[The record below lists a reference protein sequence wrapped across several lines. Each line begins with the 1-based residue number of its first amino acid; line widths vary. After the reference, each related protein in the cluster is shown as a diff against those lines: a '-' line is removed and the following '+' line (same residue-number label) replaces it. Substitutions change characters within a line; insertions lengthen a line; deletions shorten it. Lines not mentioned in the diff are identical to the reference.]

1 MYQETSMIPRILFPV
16 LLGIGFSHSAMAA
29 SPDYMMEDCKYSS
42 QVFFQDFEAR
52 SEAKYEGQRA
62 DGTHA
67 VNGTI
72 YLETRSEDFQCS
84 YNTAGD
90 TMVGFY
96 AEGKSQ
102 PTFVKGGGSP
112 YMDR

>member
-1 MYQETSMIPRILFPV
+1 MNVRSLFPV
-16 LLGIGFSHSAMAA
+16 VLGIVFANGAIAA
-29 SPDYMMEDCKYSS
+29 STDYMMEDCQYSS

-52 SEAKYEGQRA
+52 SDVKYEGQRV

-84 YNTAGD
+84 YNPAGNTLVD
-90 TMVGFY
+90 FY

-102 PTFVKGGGSP
+102 PNFVKGGGSP
-112 YMDR
+112 HMSR

>member
-1 MYQETSMIPRILFPV
+1 VNPRILFPAALAV
-16 LLGIGFSHSAMAA
+16 ACANSAMAA
-29 SPDYMMEDCKYSS
+29 SLDYMMEDCKNSS
-42 QVFFQDFEAR
+42 QVFFQDYEAR
-52 SEAKYEGQRA
+52 SEVKYEGQRA

-84 YNTAGD
+84 YNAAGD
-90 TMVGFY
+90 TLVDFI

-112 YMDR
+112 HMSR

>member
-1 MYQETSMIPRILFPV
+1 MSLRILLHV
-16 LLGIGFSHSAMAA
+16 VLGIAFASSAMAA
-29 SPDYMMEDCKYSS
+29 SPAYMMEDCKNSS
-42 QVFFQDFEAR
+42 RVFFQDFEAR
-52 SEAKYEGQRA
+52 SDVKYEGQRA

-96 AEGKSQ
+96 AEGSSQ

-112 YMDR
+112 YMSR

>member
-1 MYQETSMIPRILFPV
+1 MYQETSMIPRSLLPLI
-16 LLGIGFSHSAMAA
+16 LGIVFANGAMAA
-29 SPDYMMEDCKYSS
+29 SLDYMMEDCKYSS
-42 QVFFQDFEAR
+42 QVFFQDLDAR
-52 SEAKYEGQRA
+52 SDVKYEGQRA

-112 YMDR
+112 YMSR

>member
-1 MYQETSMIPRILFPV
+1 MNPRILFPIV
-16 LLGIGFSHSAMAA
+16 LGIVFAKSAVAA
-29 SPDYMMEDCKYSS
+29 SPDYMMEDCKNGS
-42 QVFFQDFEAR
+42 QIFFQDFEAR
-52 SEAKYEGQRA
+52 SDVKYEGQRA

-72 YLETRSEDFQCS
+72 YLETRGEDFQCS
-84 YNTAGD
+84 YTTAGD
-90 TMVGFY
+90 TLVDFY

-112 YMDR
+112 HMTR

>member
-1 MYQETSMIPRILFPV
+1 MNPSILFPV
-16 LLGIGFSHSAMAA
+16 VLGVAFANSALAA
-29 SPDYMMEDCKYSS
+29 SLDYMMEDCKYSS
-42 QVFFQDFEAR
+42 QVFFQDYEAR
-52 SEAKYEGQRA
+52 SEVKYEGQRA

-90 TMVGFY
+90 TLVGFY

-112 YMDR
+112 HMSR

>member
-1 MYQETSMIPRILFPV
+1 MAPRFLLLVV
-16 LLGIGFSHSAMAA
+16 LGVAVANGAMAA

-42 QVFFQDFEAR
+42 QVFFQDYEAR
-52 SEAKYEGQRA
+52 SEVKYEGQRA

-72 YLETRSEDFQCS
+72 YLETRGQDFQCS
-84 YNTAGD
+84 YNAAGD
-90 TMVGFY
+90 TLVDFH

-112 YMDR
+112 HMSR